1 MRYSFVMD
9 VRNNNKLLFFSF
21 LLVIFIL
28 CLVSINSPSLSKL
41 QKTVSKSSSSPI
53 SHVPPLSKIRLLFVG
68 DIMLSRGVA
77 DQINRNQDYIY
88 PFQDVK
94 DFLKSADVTFG
105 NLEGPISDRGTELG
119 HLYSFRALPKSI
131 DGLTAAGFDILSLAN
146 NHAFDWGIEALTDTT
161 HRLRTQKINVVGAG
175 QNFQE
180 AYQPTILN
188 IKGQKIAFLA
198 ATDIPPENAEA
209 TLTKAGIAWMKPEI
223 ISQEIQKLKSK
234 VDLIIVSMHSGKE
247 YQNRSNTSQQ
257 KFARLMIDAGANLV
271 IGHHPHVIQE
281 YEKYKNGHVFYSLGN
296 FVFDQNWSD
305 QTSIGQ
311 VVEISIKQRIL
322 SINTYQA
329 QISKSTFQPQIS
341 QNSKKQIF
349 VDR

>member
-1 MRYSFVMD
+1 
-9 VRNNNKLLFFSF
+9 
-21 LLVIFIL
+21 
-28 CLVSINSPSLSKL
+28 
-41 QKTVSKSSSSPI
+41 
-53 SHVPPLSKIRLLFVG
+53 
-68 DIMLSRGVA
+68 
-77 DQINRNQDYIY
+77 
-88 PFQDVK
+88 
-94 DFLKSADVTFG
+94 
-105 NLEGPISDRGTELG
+105 
-119 HLYSFRALPKSI
+119 
-131 DGLTAAGFDILSLAN
+131 
-146 NHAFDWGIEALTDTT
+146 
-161 HRLRTQKINVVGAG
+161 
-175 QNFQE
+175 
-180 AYQPTILN
+180 
-188 IKGQKIAFLA
+188 
-198 ATDIPPENAEA
+198 
-209 TLTKAGIAWMKPEI
+209 MKPEI

-247 YQNRSNTSQQ
+247 YQDSSNTSQQ